1 MTKISDSSGAK
12 WALFATTDSSG
23 RTYVRA
29 YQNAWNA
36 EKRRS
41 FVKSRIQVGRLQPDG
56 SVTLS
61 ERFTEKFP
69 SFTDKT
75 CFWGDHALLSEDEY
89 RQQFA
94 RKSSLKDIS
103 WSNDVIRVGSTWAA
117 WETAVKHGILDDL
130 EVVFGTDAAKKLL
143 ALAVYKFD
151 GGGAM
156 MTFEDWLAQ
165 VWLPEISPMD
175 GRRISELLANVSVP
189 LIEDYYKRR
198 YDRAA
203 KRNKDG
209 MTLSFDSTS
218 ISTYSS
224 SITDAAWGHAKQN
237 PELRQVNYLVVCD
250 HATGDVVYAF
260 SYDGSVND
268 KTILTQVYFQMK
280 NAGLDLEHNILVTDR
295 GFQSIWNTQTAINME
310 LKYIQFLSLNEGTVR
325 EALGRKMTALS
336 DPTAH
341 RDPEMRIAAM
351 SVDDLWSQTTDAG
364 SVTIKG
370 YLHLYRDTIAAQE
383 EADELHRD
391 ILYAVKVKNEQETAK
406 DGKAK
411 RLDET
416 LWKRVK
422 AFLYENKNAKDG
434 EPVWSIREDA
444 LREAVRYMGCRAIR
458 TNALANPFEA
468 MQIYRQRNIIE
479 QGFNQLKNEIGGSRL
494 EATES
499 TYRGKLFVFSLAQS
513 IRMSML
519 CTASRTTKK
528 NPKLKMPEESLRKLT
543 VQLQGLQARKHR
555 TTSAFIV
562 GTVPKRYR
570 DLLSL
575 IGLTKLPKTLYRYAS
590 SRTGV

>member
-130 EVVFGTDAAKKLL
+130 EVVFGTDVAKKLL

-224 SITDAAWGHAKQN
+224 SITDTAWGHAKQN